1 MIPYGRNFLLP
12 SPLLVDSR
20 LVNLPPRF
28 LSQITRPFLILFLNE
43 ASSHT
48 FCPAFVQV
56 NEAILKTTPVGARD
70 VPAAGNSVAL
80 LTSAAED
87 FLRVV
92 SPMAC
97 HGVSEHPSAAH
108 SVDGFEAMMR
118 RFSGEFPSMS
128 DMSFLLASRQHKR
141 ARGGYHGFQYPIEGP
156 RHHPSQLIARRWPHP
171 ATNPSCDLCL
181 PSSTR

>member
-1 MIPYGRNFLLP
+1 M
-12 SPLLVDSR
+12 
-20 LVNLPPRF
+20 
-28 LSQITRPFLILFLNE
+28 
-43 ASSHT
+43 
-48 FCPAFVQV
+48 
-56 NEAILKTTPVGARD
+56 TPVGARV

-108 SVDGFEAMMR
+108 SVDGFLAMMR
-118 RFSGEFPSMS
+118 RFSGEFPSVS
-128 DMSFLLASRQHKR
+128 DMSFLLASRR
-141 ARGGYHGFQYPIEGP
+141 CEGAGGGYQSFQYPIKGP
-156 RHHPSQLIARRWPHP
+156 RHPSQLIARRWPHP
-171 ATNPSCDLCL
+171 ATNPSCDLSL